1 MTRRSRRPIIART
14 VLAVFA
20 AASCSKPPAERP
32 AAVPVQTAPVSRISA
47 PVTIAANGVVEPEHT
62 VAIEGQVGGTLDAVN
77 FREGDDVQAGQ
88 VLFRIDPRP
97 FEAALRQAQATL
109 ARDEAQARNALRDAD
124 RYKSLAEK
132 DYVTKSQAD
141 QAQAT
146 AAALQATLQADS
158 AAVDNAR
165 LSLAYTTIRSPIS
178 GRTGRLL
185 VRPGNL
191 VRPGSGPL
199 VVINQLRPILVR
211 FPLTQRDFPSLQRRA
226 TRGSV
231 SVRVTA
237 TDSAPVNDVGTLAF
251 LDNAVDSLTGTI
263 TAKARFTNGAN
274 ALWPGEYV
282 RVTVELEVQ
291 PNVVAVPTRAVLAG
305 QQGNYVYVVGGD
317 KVAKVRSV
325 EIGRAVGEMTTID
338 RGLEPGEQVVVDG
351 QSRLIPG
358 ATVDVKPTAQ
368 QHTMKGNG
376 EGDGEK

>member
-1 MTRRSRRPIIART
+1 MRIVSHRGV
-14 VLAVFA
+14 VLYALAGVA
-20 AASCSKPPAERP
+20 AIPSCAKPPAERQ
-32 AAVPVQTAPVSRISA
+32 ASVPVQVAPVSRISA
-47 PVTIAANGVVEPEHT
+47 PVTISANGVVEPEHT

-77 FREGDDVQAGQ
+77 FREGDDVQTGQ
-88 VLFRIDPRP
+88 VLFRIDARP

-109 ARDEAQARNALRDAD
+109 ARDEAQARNALRDAE
-124 RYKSLAEK
+124 RYRSLAEK
-132 DYVTKSQAD
+132 DYVTKAQAD

-178 GRTGRLL
+178 GRTGRQL

-191 VRPGSGPL
+191 VRPGAGPL

-211 FPLTQRDFPSLQRRA
+211 FPLTQREFPALQRRA
-226 TRGSV
+226 ARGAV

-237 TDSAPVNDVGTLAF
+237 TDSGPVNDVGTLAF

-263 TAKARFTNGAN
+263 TAKARFTNGTN

-291 PNVVAVPTRAVLAG
+291 PNVIAVPTRAVLAG
-305 QQGNYVYVVGGD
+305 QQGNYVYVVGAD
-317 KVAKVRSV
+317 KVAKVRPV
-325 EIGRAVGEMTTID
+325 EVGRTVGDMTTVQK
-338 RGLEPGEQVVVDG
+338 GLEPGEQVVIDG

-358 ATVDVKPTAQ
+358 ATVEVKIGAQ
-368 QHTMKGNG
+368 QHAPAGG
-376 EGDGEK
+376 EVVP